1 MRSKLNKQVV
11 KAAEEDVGHPMAQ
24 IGDLYKQIEDLELE
38 KDDLEE
44 TGINSRG
51 MKKER
56 ENEMKVRIAEID
68 KEKDSRL

>member
-1 MRSKLNKQVV
+1 
-11 KAAEEDVGHPMAQ
+11 MAQ